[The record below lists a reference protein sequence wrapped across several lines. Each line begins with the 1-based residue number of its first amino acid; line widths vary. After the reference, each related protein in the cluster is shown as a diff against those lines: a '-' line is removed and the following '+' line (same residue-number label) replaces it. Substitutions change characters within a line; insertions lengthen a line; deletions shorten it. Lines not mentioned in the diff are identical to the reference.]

1 MIFIAYYCDICGRE
15 CKKKIRYGGYT
26 LCSKHMHQLHNYG
39 KFLDNIPRTQ
49 TNLNDYEIKDDVVYF
64 NLYDGRNS
72 KKIAEFLIDKEDI
85 EKVKYHKWRFNSFGH
100 VVTGSGKNIRDI
112 SHIIL
117 GIDKSLDSE
126 IIVDYVNGNPRDNR
140 RINLKICTQ
149 SQNHLSNSSTGIIGV
164 SYDKNRHVYAPEIR
178 IGKKRVHLGR
188 YRSIEEAAYVRLVAE
203 KYLFKEFVNDN
214 DDIRKKENMST
225 TISQVRQDELYD
237 YTISKI
243 QAHFGN

>member
-1 MIFIAYYCDICGRE
+1 MYKCDICGRE
-15 CKKKIRYGGYT
+15 SFKKIRAHGHT
-26 LCSKHMHQLHNYG
+26 LCSKHMHQFVKYG
-39 KFLDNIPRTQ
+39 HALDNNPRTV
-49 TNLNDYEIKDDVVYF
+49 NDLNDYTIQGDYVYF
-64 NLYDGRNS
+64 NAYNQRCDWVGY
-72 KKIAEFLIDKEDI
+72 FVIDLCDI
-85 EKVKYHKWRFNSFGH
+85 ELVKYHKWRFNNFGH
-100 VVTGSGKNIRDI
+100 VVTGSGNNIRDI

-140 RINLKICTQ
+140 RINLKIYTQ

-214 DDIRKKENMST
+214 DDIRKKESMFT
-225 TISQVRQDELYD
+225 MISQVRQDELYD